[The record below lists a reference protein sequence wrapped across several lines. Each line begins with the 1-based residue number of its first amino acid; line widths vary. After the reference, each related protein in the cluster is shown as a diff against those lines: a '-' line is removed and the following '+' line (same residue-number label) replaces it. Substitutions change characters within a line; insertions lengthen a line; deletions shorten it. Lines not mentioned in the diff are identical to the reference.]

1 MKTFQLVV
9 VALFLTVLIY
19 TGVVVSEHGPSF
31 LPAYINVLIQYDWPG
46 QFSLDFGGYLLLSA
60 LWIAWRHHA
69 RPVGLLLAVLAGIGG
84 LLVFAPYLWIVSR
97 QSEGSITTMLLG
109 RERAARLTGN

>member
-9 VALFLTVLIY
+9 VILFLTVLIY
-19 TGVVVSEHGPSF
+19 TGIVVSEHGANF
-31 LPAYINVLIQYDWPG
+31 LPAYLNGLIQYDWPG

-60 LWIAWRHHA
+60 LWIAWRHQA
-69 RPVGLLLAVLAGIGG
+69 SPVGLLLAVLAGIGG

-97 QSEGSITTMLLG
+97 QSEGSISTMVLG
-109 RERAARLTGN
+109 SQRAARLNGG